1 MSLIIQWYVHITNY
15 SKKMITRNLALFIAF
30 FALILFIVSCN
41 KNKKVSKL
49 IGQKVAVLEYKI
61 NSQLGEGAFWDY
73 KNQKLYW
80 VDIEGKSLHIYD
92 PRTKINK
99 TFPTPSKIGTIVPIN
114 NAEAIIAL
122 EDGIYKINTQ
132 TGEIILFSDLESKQT
147 ENRFNDGKCDIN
159 GNLWVGSMNLKQNK
173 PTAQLYK
180 INKNGEAKKMLDSI
194 TISNGIVWT
203 SDNKTMYYIDTPT
216 RNIKA
221 FDFDKSKSTI
231 SNERIAVHVSES
243 MGYPDGMTIDEE
255 NMLWVGM
262 WNGNAVARFN
272 PLTGKLI
279 SKIEV
284 SAHNVT
290 SCAFGGK
297 NLDTLFITT
306 ASVDMTKEEKDKYP
320 DAGSIFIAV
329 PGVKGIESNYFF
341 KN

>member
-1 MSLIIQWYVHITNY
+1 MNTKNLMLLTLFFELII
-15 SKKMITRNLALFIAF
+15 F
-30 FALILFIVSCN
+30 FPSCN
-41 KNKKVSKL
+41 IKKNEKVSKSTV
-49 IGQKVAVLEYKI
+49 QKKAALEFKI

-92 PRTKINK
+92 PKTKINK
-99 TFPTPSKIGTIVPIN
+99 TYQTPSRIGTVVPIN
-114 NAEAIIAL
+114 NTEAIIAL

-132 TGEIILFSDLESKQT
+132 TGEIILFSDIESKQT
-147 ENRFNDGKCDIN
+147 ENRFNDGKCDVN

-173 PTAQLYK
+173 PTARLYK
-180 INKNGEAKKMLDSI
+180 INKKGEAKKMLDSI

-203 SDNKTMYYIDTPT
+203 SNNKTMYYIDTPT
-216 RNIKA
+216 GKIKA
-221 FDFDKSKSTI
+221 FDFDKNKSTI
-231 SNERIAVHVSES
+231 TNERIAVYVPES
-243 MGYPDGMTIDEE
+243 LGYPDGMAIDNE

-272 PLTGKLI
+272 PHTGKFI

-284 SAHNVT
+284 PAHNIT

-306 ASVDMTKEEKDKYP
+306 ASIDMTIEEREKYP
-320 DAGSIFIAV
+320 DAGSIFFAV
-329 PGVKGIESNYFF
+329 PGVKGVESNYFG
-341 KN
+341 NN